1 MNKVNKVKP
10 NYRIGNKNEILILLH
25 ITGIIPYKSIRLL
38 ADTPTMYQRAIRQM
52 KKDGVVEIKKRG
64 TEKYICLQKS
74 ERQKKKY
81 QEYLPEN
88 IIQYYKNYGSRNLW
102 KMTEKVAEQNKV
114 VRDTDA
120 QIFFYACGYHIGPY
134 TKDINTDLIGENE
147 NSYYSSREIKRIE
160 GYTDGKSKTNKKVTA
175 SRVNG
180 ILINGGENYIVY
192 NLGNQMIEW
201 KRFSEI
207 KMATYV
213 TGLIRKRSI
222 YEREAKMPKEAI
234 VLASTDRIY
243 HQICELNY
251 ERNRTYRVTLM
262 NIDYSFQ
269 SIYAVPADK
278 NGKLLIRI
286 MKQKSWKHDIRKR
299 LLSEKE
305 LENKIYTTVQCDGYD
320 TNNDIYTLIFC
331 IPDLVKLKAFTAR
344 ANLESNPK
352 KYRIYCFTYQIPLI
366 MSLAGTNVTILK
378 TDINAFYDKYYSEKE
393 IDNR

>member
-1 MNKVNKVKP
+1 MDKEQSVKP
-10 NYRIGNKNEILILLH
+10 NYRIGNKNEILTLLH
-25 ITGIIPYKSIRLL
+25 ITGIIPYKSLRLL
-38 ADTPTMYQRAIRQM
+38 ADTPTMHQRAIRQM
-52 KKDGVVEIKKRG
+52 EKDGVVKIEKRG

-74 ERQKKKY
+74 ESQKKKY

-88 IIQYYKNYGSRNLW
+88 IIQYYKDYGSRNLW

-120 QIFFYACGYHIGPY
+120 QMFFYGCGYRIGPY
-134 TKDINTDLIGENE
+134 AKDINTDLIGENE
-147 NSYYSSREIKRIE
+147 SSYYSSREIKRID

-180 ILINGGENYIVY
+180 ILINGGGNYIVY

-201 KRFSEI
+201 KRFSEV

-213 TGLIRKRSI
+213 TELIRKRSM
-222 YEREAKMPKEAI
+222 YEQEAKMPREAI
-234 VLASTDRIY
+234 VLATTDRIY

-269 SIYAVPADK
+269 SIYAVPEDK

-286 MKQKSWKHDIRKR
+286 MGQKSWKHDIRKR

-305 LENKIYTTVQCDGYD
+305 LENEIYTTVQCDGYD
-320 TNNDIYTLIFC
+320 TDNDIYTLIFC

-378 TDINAFYDKYYSEKE
+378 TDIKSFYDKYYSEKE
-393 IDNR
+393 IDSG

>member
-1 MNKVNKVKP
+1 MDKEQGVKP
-10 NYRIGNKNEILILLH
+10 NYRIGNKNEILTLLH
-25 ITGIIPYKSIRLL
+25 ITGIIPYKSLRLL
-38 ADTPTMYQRAIRQM
+38 ADTPTMHQRAIRQM
-52 KKDGVVEIKKRG
+52 EKDGVVKIEKRG

-74 ERQKKKY
+74 ESQKKKY

-88 IIQYYKNYGSRNLW
+88 IIQYYKDYGSRNLW
-102 KMTEKVAEQNKV
+102 KMTEKVTEQNKV
-114 VRDTDA
+114 IRDTDA
-120 QIFFYACGYHIGPY
+120 QMFFYGCGYHIGPY
-134 TKDINTDLIGENE
+134 AKDINTDLIGEDE
-147 NSYYSSREIKRIE
+147 NSYYSSREIKRID

-180 ILINGGENYIVY
+180 ILINGGGNYIVY

-201 KRFSEI
+201 KRFSEV

-213 TGLIRKRSI
+213 TELIRKRSM
-222 YEREAKMPKEAI
+222 YEQEAKMPREAI
-234 VLASTDRIY
+234 VLATTDRIY

-269 SIYAVPADK
+269 SIYAVPEDK

-286 MKQKSWKHDIRKR
+286 MGQKSWKHDIRKR

-320 TNNDIYTLIFC
+320 TDNDIYTLIFC

-378 TDINAFYDKYYSEKE
+378 TDIKSFYDKYYSEKE
-393 IDNR
+393 IDSG